1 MRTSHVKATDTQ
13 ERWFLFDA
21 SEHVLG
27 RMAAD
32 IATRLQGKDRP
43 TYTPS
48 EPGNTH
54 VVVVNAAR
62 ARFTGTK
69 DLVKEYQTYSGYPGG
84 RYVRPLSAMRERRPR
99 DIVSLAVRRMLPKNR
114 RGHTLLGN
122 LKVYGDGDHPHAA
135 QKPVK
140 VESTLS

>member
-1 MRTSHVKATDTQ
+1 
-13 ERWFLFDA
+13 
-21 SEHVLG
+21 
-27 RMAAD
+27 
-32 IATRLQGKDRP
+32 
-43 TYTPS
+43 
-48 EPGNTH
+48 
-54 VVVVNAAR
+54 
-62 ARFTGTK
+62 
-69 DLVKEYQTYSGYPGG
+69 
-84 RYVRPLSAMRERRPR
+84 MRERRPR